1 MVKYHTKGKLLELDT
16 IEILQGLRSALGRA
30 PSHTSVRG
38 AKNAKKAIADQFE
51 PGDIFL
57 IGGSTPKDSAM
68 EDIGHIVVGEAL
80 DDGKFRLFPLQGED
94 LGNFFD
100 NYHNF
105 DLMWID
111 QGLRPPR

>member
-1 MVKYHTKGKLLELDT
+1 
-16 IEILQGLRSALGRA
+16 
-30 PSHTSVRG
+30 
-38 AKNAKKAIADQFE
+38 
-51 PGDIFL
+51 
-57 IGGSTPKDSAM
+57 PKDSAM